1 MLTPQLGQRHMQL
14 SPYVLLQHFG
24 SIYSGWYM
32 FFAFYNLF
40 CLFVIDIENF
50 RIFSPKC
57 QDNVR
62 NFRNLR
68 PQIRVL
74 TLFITLCIVCI
85 CSHCEACSYKKST
98 KKVVGYRKSVQ
109 KEPSVK
115 RCLLI
120 LDLKPLRSQIKGKH
134 SIGREFQS
142 FSCARKETFDIDIL
156 VTSRNGDIKI
166 MQTIRITSRPPS
178 RKRKQ
183 KQLSQF

>member
-62 NFRNLR
+62 NLR

-120 LDLKPLRSQIKGKH
+120 LNLKPLRSQVQRNH
-134 SIGREFQS
+134 STGREFQILAVQGKKLLKQTS
-142 FSCARKETFDIDIL
+142 LYHLGKVITKSC
-156 VTSRNGDIKI
+156 N
-166 MQTIRITSRPPS
+166 
-178 RKRKQ
+178 
-183 KQLSQF
+183 LSE